1 MWNNNAVDR
10 INTAT
15 LQLHSD
21 VDEAVDPGSCGILIA
36 YKVVSHTPPISP
48 GNKKIKLSECPHHY
62 DDPSP
67 RAPMMVWIENVEAHM
82 SDARSRLNSLGYDSD
97 KVSFM
102 PFSTKDA
109 FEDLYPFINPVEE
122 WDGDGQIREYRR
134 LYNRT
139 PSKMQFKNWSLPKIP
154 PDWDFKRDGN
164 PKRFD
169 EYLTPVQKTY
179 SVMSAIEF
187 KQFVYGDGT
196 TGQWGY
202 PRSYYWDKTLNRLYQ
217 LRGKFCS
224 NTLLDMA
231 WEVLAH
237 EYGYKHEFASAP
249 EEVYT
254 KWNEENNKNSGK
266 GNKRCTD
273 LDKCVDWENYH
284 MEKWIV
290 DYLKSTERPLFEL
303 CEKTMDHFYSHS
315 DCRKKAWCVRNIE
328 DYMDNVNAYWDPI
341 IKNINEARAGKNWEL
356 LKNWE
361 ML

>member
-1 MWNNNAVDR
+1 
-10 INTAT
+10 
-15 LQLHSD
+15 
-21 VDEAVDPGSCGILIA
+21 
-36 YKVVSHTPPISP
+36 
-48 GNKKIKLSECPHHY
+48 
-62 DDPSP
+62 
-67 RAPMMVWIENVEAHM
+67 MMVWIENVEAHM

-139 PSKMQFKNWSLPKIP
+139 PSKMQFKNLSLPKIP

-196 TGQWGY
+196 TGQLGY
-202 PRSYYWDKTLNRLYQ
+202 PRSYYWDKTLNRIYQ

-254 KWNEENNKNSGK
+254 
-266 GNKRCTD
+266 
-273 LDKCVDWENYH
+273 
-284 MEKWIV
+284 
-290 DYLKSTERPLFEL
+290 
-303 CEKTMDHFYSHS
+303 
-315 DCRKKAWCVRNIE
+315 
-328 DYMDNVNAYWDPI
+328 
-341 IKNINEARAGKNWEL
+341 
-356 LKNWE
+356 
-361 ML
+361 